1 MASLAPSDRFVQN
14 VWYAAMWSADLG
26 KDVLVPRTIV
36 ERPLVFFRRANG
48 TTAALGDLCP
58 HRFAPLHRGSLIE
71 GDRLR
76 CGYHGLEFDATGVCS
91 RNPHG
96 LGKIPAGTDIPAYR
110 VVERHSIIWVWMGD
124 RPADTGRIPDFS
136 ILDGAPD
143 ALVGWR
149 GTLTFDAN
157 YQLIADNLLDLSHAS
172 VLHEGLLGNAEML
185 AGEIDVKQDGSTVI
199 VTRYNRDVAVPAMSD
214 LLFRNDGARVDTW
227 DEMRWDP
234 PGCCLLDVGVHPPGA
249 TKEDGAGVFAVH
261 LLTPQTRTK
270 TTYLLTSVRRAS
282 TEPSAASALTRE
294 RLAEFRKLAFEDQD
308 GAMIRAQQQML
319 IEFPQLTGRPSL
331 FAIDAAPLRARRV
344 VAQLLAAEAETP

>member
-26 KDVLVPRTIV
+26 KDVLVPRTII
-36 ERPLVFFRRANG
+36 ELPLVFFRRADG
-48 TTAALGDLCP
+48 TAIALGDLCP
-58 HRFAPLHRGSLIE
+58 HRFAPLHRGSLID

-76 CGYHGLEFDATGVCS
+76 CGYHGLEFDANGACS

-96 LGKIPAGTDIPAYR
+96 LGKIPAGTDIPAYP
-110 VVERHSIIWVWMGD
+110 VVERHSLIWVWMGD
-124 RPADTGRIPDFS
+124 RSADASRIPDFS
-136 ILDGAPD
+136 ILDSAPD
-143 ALVGWR
+143 ALLGWR

-172 VLHEGLLGNAEML
+172 VLHEGLLGNDEML
-185 AGEIDVKQDGSTVI
+185 AGEVDVKQDGSTVI
-199 VTRYNRDVAVPAMSD
+199 VTRYNRDVPVPAMLD
-214 LLFRNDGARVDTW
+214 LLFRNDGARVDSW
-227 DEMRWDP
+227 DEMRWDA
-234 PGCCLLDVGVHPPGA
+234 PGCCLLDAGVHPPGA
-249 TKEDGAGVFAVH
+249 TKDDGAGVFAVH
-261 LLTPQTRTK
+261 LLTPQTKTK

-319 IEFPQLTGRPSL
+319 LEFPQLTGRPSL
-331 FAIDAAPLRARRV
+331 FAIDAAPARARRV
-344 VAQLLAAEAETP
+344 VEQLLAAEAETP